1 MNEHEQL
8 WVDQARTGDAEAFSH
23 LVEAYQRPVF
33 NLAYRML
40 GNPTEAEDAAQET
53 FLRVY
58 AKLGQYD
65 PERKF
70 STWILS
76 IANNHCIDRLRKR
89 RVTLLSI
96 DDNPVLQNLEGD
108 SILPEHAVLQR
119 EQAQELQALLGKLA
133 PDYRTPLILR
143 YWQEYSYQE
152 IADTMQISL
161 SAVKTRLFRAR
172 QQLGEIYQEA
182 QTLQVAVP
190 ARSRQPSDVPLFM
203 HSQPALLS
211 R

>member
-1 MNEHEQL
+1 MNEHEQI
-8 WVDQARTGDAEAFSH
+8 WVDQARAGDAEAFSR
-23 LVEAYQRPVF
+23 LVEAFQRPVF

-40 GNPTEAEDAAQET
+40 GNAPEAEDAAQET
-53 FLRVY
+53 FLRAY
-58 AKLGQYD
+58 AKLHQYD
-65 PERKF
+65 PDRKF

-89 RVTLLSI
+89 RAILISI

-108 SILPEHAVLQR
+108 SVRPDSAALKR
-119 EQAQELQALLGKLA
+119 EEAQELQQLIDKLA
-133 PDYRTPLILR
+133 PDYRTPLVLR

-172 QQLGEIYQEA
+172 QQMAQIYQEA
-182 QTLQVAVP
+182 QAAQAAMPVRTLAP
-190 ARSRQPSDVPLFM
+190 AEAPMMMRM
-203 HSQPALLS
+203 QPALQ
-211 R
+211 